1 MAITAQAQSPV
12 DFGLKGGINLANLA
26 NADGD
31 ADTRT
36 GLHAGLVLDFSL
48 PMMPIGIE
56 SGIYYSQKGAE
67 ATFGGV
73 NATSK
78 LDYIEVP
85 VMAKINVGPPGPFT
99 PHILVGPYA
108 AYNINAEWEGTDGSS
123 TFTEDRSDF
132 TTDVDFGGIVGVGA
146 DFNAGVTKLNV
157 QARYSRGFVDIN
169 DNGNDDGVYHNV
181 FTIAAGIMF

>member
-73 NATSK
+73 NASSK
-78 LDYIEVP
+78 LD
-85 VMAKINVGPPGPFT
+85 
-99 PHILVGPYA
+99 
-108 AYNINAEWEGTDGSS
+108 
-123 TFTEDRSDF
+123 
-132 TTDVDFGGIVGVGA
+132 
-146 DFNAGVTKLNV
+146 
-157 QARYSRGFVDIN
+157 
-169 DNGNDDGVYHNV
+169 
-181 FTIAAGIMF
+181 